1 MVILESPSV
10 SDTSPLFQPFKLRSM
25 TIPNRIVMAPMTRNF
40 SPNGVP
46 TDEVRDY
53 YRRRAEAHVG
63 LIISEGTTVARGG
76 ASNDPRIP
84 NFHKPDA
91 LAGWKSVISAVQDVG
106 GVMGPQLW
114 HQGMLR
120 KPGTGPDPD
129 APSDGPSG
137 LTHRGKA
144 VQDAPSEEDVWDMVT
159 AFADAAGEAK
169 RLGFDCIELHGA
181 HGYLIDEFFWSVMNV
196 REDRFGGDLPDRATF
211 AAEIIKQCRERVG
224 DDMPIILRFSQWKSQ
239 DYDAKLAESPQE
251 LEAFLR
257 VFVEAGVDCLH
268 CSQRRFWEAE
278 FEAVDG
284 MDGLNLAGWAK
295 KLTGLPTIT
304 VGSVGLST
312 EFTGAFRGES
322 SKTRPLTDVIE
333 RLERGEFDMVGVG
346 RALLQDPFW
355 AQKIFD
361 GNFED
366 LSDYDAAALKTL
378 Y

>member
-1 MVILESPSV
+1 MSV
-10 SDTSPLFQPFKLRSM
+10 TAPLFEPFTLGTM

-53 YRRRAEAHVG
+53 YRRRAESHVG
-63 LIISEGTTVARGG
+63 LIVSEGTTVARGG

-91 LAGWKSVISAVQDVG
+91 LAGWEKVIAAVHGVG
-106 GVMGPQLW
+106 GKMGPQLW

-120 KPGTGPDPD
+120 KPGTGPEPE
-129 APSDGPSG
+129 AASDGPSG

-144 VQDAPSEEDVWDMVT
+144 VQEPPSEEEVWDMVM
-159 AFADAAGEAK
+159 AYANAAGEAK
-169 RLGFDCIELHGA
+169 RLGFDCLELHGA
-181 HGYLIDEFFWSVMNV
+181 HGYLIDEFFWGVMNV
-196 REDRFGGDLPDRATF
+196 REDRFGGDLPERATF
-211 AAEIIKQCRERVG
+211 AAEIIKQCRLQVG
-224 DDMPIILRFSQWKSQ
+224 PDMPIILRFSQWKTQ
-239 DYDAKLAESPQE
+239 DFHTKLAETPQE

-257 VFVEAGVDCLH
+257 VFVDAGVDCLH

-284 MDGLNLAGWAK
+284 IDGLNLAGWTK

-312 EFTGAFRGES
+312 EFIGAFRGEG

-333 RLERGEFDMVGVG
+333 RLDKGEFDMVGVG

-355 AQKIFD
+355 AQKIHD
-361 GNFED
+361 GHISA
-366 LSDYDAAALKTL
+366 LSDYDAAALNTL

>member
-1 MVILESPSV
+1 M
-10 SDTSPLFQPFKLRSM
+10 
-25 TIPNRIVMAPMTRNF
+25 
-40 SPNGVP
+40 
-46 TDEVRDY
+46 
-53 YRRRAEAHVG
+53 
-63 LIISEGTTVARGG
+63 
-76 ASNDPRIP
+76 
-84 NFHKPDA
+84 
-91 LAGWKSVISAVQDVG
+91 
-106 GVMGPQLW
+106 
-114 HQGMLR
+114 
-120 KPGTGPDPD
+120 
-129 APSDGPSG
+129 
-137 LTHRGKA
+137 
-144 VQDAPSEEDVWDMVT
+144 
-159 AFADAAGEAK
+159 
-169 RLGFDCIELHGA
+169 
-181 HGYLIDEFFWSVMNV
+181 
-196 REDRFGGDLPDRATF
+196 
-211 AAEIIKQCRERVG
+211 
-224 DDMPIILRFSQWKSQ
+224 
-239 DYDAKLAESPQE
+239 
-251 LEAFLR
+251 
-257 VFVEAGVDCLH
+257 DCLH

>member
-1 MVILESPSV
+1 MSE
-10 SDTSPLFQPFKLRSM
+10 TAPLFEPFTLQGM

-46 TDEVRDY
+46 TDDVRDY
-53 YRRRAEAHVG
+53 YTRRAEADVG
-63 LIISEGTTVARGG
+63 LIISEGTTVERGG

-84 NFHKPDA
+84 NFHKQDA
-91 LAGWKSVISAVQDVG
+91 LAGWEKVIRSVQDVG

-120 KPGTGPDPD
+120 KPGTGPEPD

-144 VQDAPSEEDVWDMVT
+144 VQEAPSEEEVWDMVM
-159 AFADAAGEAK
+159 AYANAAGEAK

-181 HGYLIDEFFWSVMNV
+181 HGYLIDEFFWQTMNV
-196 REDRFGGDLPDRATF
+196 REDRFGGDLPGRATF
-211 AAEIIKQCRERVG
+211 AAEIIKQCRLQVG
-224 DDMPIILRFSQWKSQ
+224 EDMPIILRMSQWKSQ
-239 DYDAKLAESPQE
+239 DFGAKLAETPQE
-251 LEAFLR
+251 LEAFFR
-257 VFVEAGVDCLH
+257 VLVDAGVDCLH

-278 FEAVDG
+278 FESVDG
-284 MDGLNLAGWAK
+284 VDGLNLAGWAK

-304 VGSVGLST
+304 VGSVGLSS
-312 EFTGAFRGES
+312 EFTGAFRGEG

-333 RLERGEFDMVGVG
+333 RLAKGEFDMVAVG

-355 AQKIFD
+355 AQKVREGRFD
-361 GNFED
+361 ELG
-366 LSDYDAAALKTL
+366 DYDAVALKSL

>member
-1 MVILESPSV
+1 LESLAV
-10 SDTSPLFQPFKLRSM
+10 SETAPLFEPFTLQGM

-46 TDEVRDY
+46 TDDVRDY
-53 YRRRAEAHVG
+53 YTRRAEADVG
-63 LIISEGTTVARGG
+63 LIISEGTTVERGG

-84 NFHKPDA
+84 NFHKQDA
-91 LAGWKSVISAVQDVG
+91 LAGWEKVIRSVQDVG

-120 KPGTGPDPD
+120 KPGTGPEPD

-144 VQDAPSEEDVWDMVT
+144 VQEAPSEEEVWDMVM
-159 AFADAAGEAK
+159 AYANAAGEAK

-181 HGYLIDEFFWSVMNV
+181 HGYLIDEFFWQTMNV
-196 REDRFGGDLPDRATF
+196 REDRFGGDLPGRATF
-211 AAEIIKQCRERVG
+211 AAEIIKQCRLQVG
-224 DDMPIILRFSQWKSQ
+224 EDMPIILRMSQWKSQ
-239 DYDAKLAESPQE
+239 DFGAKLAETPQE
-251 LEAFLR
+251 LEAFFR
-257 VFVEAGVDCLH
+257 VFVDAGVDCLH

-278 FEAVDG
+278 FESVDG
-284 MDGLNLAGWAK
+284 VDGLNLAGWAK

-304 VGSVGLST
+304 VGSVGLSS
-312 EFTGAFRGES
+312 EFTGAFRGEG

-333 RLERGEFDMVGVG
+333 RLAKGEFDMVAVG

-355 AQKIFD
+355 AQKVREGRFD
-361 GNFED
+361 ELG
-366 LSDYDAAALKTL
+366 DYDAVALKTL